1 MLRKS
6 VFEIT
11 LLTAALAIMFAL
23 LTSTASAAE
32 PTGDAWHRDW
42 ASAYKDSQ
50 CRSRPILMFFTMKH
64 CYSCERMNKETY
76 SDEDIQRELE
86 SRFVLACIKLEE
98 HTEFVQRLR
107 IRSFPTTVIMSTD
120 NKVLDCMQG
129 YVGPE
134 KLRTRLQ
141 AATAKVAQ
149 R

>member
-1 MLRKS
+1 MLRQF
-6 VFEIT
+6 VFKLALFSTSLAVVIV
-11 LLTAALAIMFAL
+11 LLTATAFAG
-23 LTSTASAAE
+23 E
-32 PTGDAWHRDW
+32 PSGDAWHRDW

-64 CYSCERMNKETY
+64 CYSCEKMSKDTY

-86 SRFVLACIKLEE
+86 SQFVLASINLEE
-98 HTEFVQRLR
+98 HPEFVKRLR

>member
-6 VFEIT
+6 VFEFT
-11 LLTAALAIMFAL
+11 LLTASLAIVFVL
-23 LTSTASAAE
+23 LNSTASTAE
-32 PTGDAWHRDW
+32 PTCDSWHRDW

-64 CYSCERMNKETY
+64 CYSCERMKKETY
-76 SDEDIQRELE
+76 SDEHLQRELE
-86 SRFVLACIKLEE
+86 SQFVLASINLEE
-98 HTEFVQRLR
+98 HPEFVQRLR

-129 YVGPE
+129 YVGPD